1 MNPATSCTLRVVV
14 RLVFIQIVSL
24 VIDPMLTQGAFG
36 KLSINVMMA
45 LLRPFW
51 LCVCVA
57 LWVSVTA
64 EAQAQGGFAV
74 QVATVQTAAEAE
86 TLTNSLRERGLRS
99 YWIKSDVAG
108 GKQIYAVRIGGQFAS
123 TQLANEFGRKLVQAK
138 LIRDYTI
145 PRYEAPGGTIGESGH
160 ALSER
165 AISREHKDAIANPA
179 AVRNTNKPASGQ
191 GTINSTL
198 PTDPVVSG
206 RLREPESAGAQLILP
221 PPNVQAVAPK
231 QKHQDEIE
239 LDDFKEF
246 APNIMQ
252 GTIEAREGQLFV
264 TLQNRNSR
272 HRFRGMVKWVL
283 NDGEVER
290 PQPPMQIEIG
300 PGQTQEF
307 PLPGSGKSYLV
318 TVQDELGAPLLTQ
331 NGAFG
336 QGGRQGV
343 IAENRQPHNIAPNPV
358 GQPGDVPLEVQG
370 EEVDDGRPRPP
381 RPGEKVFLET
391 ANYPKER
398 AEGESGTDTQPKS
411 ESRKEPT
418 QPGDVKVIVRQVA
431 ETAEN
436 VTIEFEILAR
446 EPLGMIAMTIHT
458 ASTSDTKQAIMTT
471 KQGRL
476 PFLAPV
482 GDTNGTI
489 GYELRNEQGVILAT
503 GSKPFREL
511 GKY

>member
-1 MNPATSCTLRVVV
+1 
-14 RLVFIQIVSL
+14 
-24 VIDPMLTQGAFG
+24 MLIRGLLG
-36 KLSINVMMA
+36 KPSINVMMT

-51 LCVCVA
+51 LCLCVA
-57 LWVSVTA
+57 LWVGATA

-123 TQLANEFGRKLVQAK
+123 TQLATEFGRKLVQAK

-145 PRYEAPGGTIGESGH
+145 PRYEAPGGTVGESGH

-165 AISREHKDAIANPA
+165 AIAPERKAA
-179 AVRNTNKPASGQ
+179 AVNNAPSPKTGKNAAGRGATNP
-191 GTINSTL
+191 TL
-198 PTDPVVSG
+198 PTDYVAVGSP
-206 RLREPESAGAQLILP
+206 REPESARAQLIVP
-221 PPNVQAVAPK
+221 PPNAQATAPK

-246 APNIMQ
+246 APNILQ

-272 HRFRGMVKWVL
+272 HRFRGTVKWVL
-283 NDGEVER
+283 SDGEAER

-300 PGQTQEF
+300 PSQTQEF
-307 PLPGSGKSYLV
+307 PLQGSGKSYLV
-318 TVQDELGAPLLTQ
+318 TVQDEQGAPLLTQ

-381 RPGEKVFLET
+381 RPGEKVLLET

-411 ESRKEPT
+411 EPKKEPT

-489 GYELRNEQGVILAT
+489 SYELRNEQGVILAT

>member
-1 MNPATSCTLRVVV
+1 
-14 RLVFIQIVSL
+14 
-24 VIDPMLTQGAFG
+24 
-36 KLSINVMMA
+36 MMS
-45 LLRPFW
+45 LLRPCW

-64 EAQAQGGFAV
+64 GAQAQGGFAV
-74 QVATVQTAAEAE
+74 QVATVQTTAEAE
-86 TLTNSLRERGLRS
+86 TLANSLRERGLRT
-99 YWIKSDVAG
+99 YWIKSDLG
-108 GKQIYAVRIGGQFAS
+108 GGRQIYTVRIGGQFAS
-123 TQLANEFGRKLVQAK
+123 TQLAIEFGRKLVQAK
-138 LIRDYTI
+138 LIREYTI
-145 PRYEAPGGTIGESGH
+145 PRYEAPGSTIGESGH

-165 AISREHKDAIANPA
+165 AISRERKGVATNPA
-179 AVRNTNKPASGQ
+179 STHSANSNADGR
-191 GTINSTL
+191 GTSQPTP
-198 PTDPVVSG
+198 PTDYLVTGNPRESDPV
-206 RLREPESAGAQLILP
+206 EAQLIVPLP
-221 PPNVQAVAPK
+221 LPTAQATK

-246 APNIMQ
+246 APNILQ
-252 GTIEAREGQLFV
+252 GTIEARDGQLFV

-272 HRFRGMVKWVL
+272 HRFRGTVKWVL
-283 NDGEVER
+283 SDGEVER

-307 PLPGSGKSYLV
+307 PLPGSGKSYLL
-318 TVQDELGAPLLTQ
+318 TVQDEQGAPLLTQ

-336 QGGRQGV
+336 QSGQQGV
-343 IAENRQPHNIAPNPV
+343 MAENRTPHNSAPNPA
-358 GQPGDVPLEVQG
+358 GRPGDVPVEEQG

-381 RPGEKVFLET
+381 RPGEKVLMET

-398 AEGESGTDTQPKS
+398 AEGEAKADAQAQPDTK
-411 ESRKEPT
+411 KEPL

-511 GKY
+511 AKQ

>member
-1 MNPATSCTLRVVV
+1 MMTRGPLEK
-14 RLVFIQIVSL
+14 I
-24 VIDPMLTQGAFG
+24 
-36 KLSINVMMA
+36 SIKVMRA
-45 LLRPFW
+45 LLRPFC

-57 LWVSVTA
+57 LWVSATA
-64 EAQAQGGFAV
+64 EVRAQGGFAV

-108 GKQIYAVRIGGQFAS
+108 GKQLYSVRIGGQFAS
-123 TQLANEFGRKLVQAK
+123 AQLATEFGRKLVQAK

-145 PRYEAPGGTIGESGH
+145 PRYEAPGGTVGESGH
-160 ALSER
+160 ALSARALAPER
-165 AISREHKDAIANPA
+165 KGA
-179 AVRNTNKPASGQ
+179 AATPPTTRSTNKNTDGRGTARPISPA
-191 GTINSTL
+191 
-198 PTDPVVSG
+198 DYPVVV
-206 RLREPESAGAQLILP
+206 REPESVGAQLIVP
-221 PPNVQAVAPK
+221 PPKAQITASK

-246 APNIMQ
+246 APNILQ
-252 GTIEAREGQLFV
+252 GAIEVREGQLLV
-264 TLQNRNSR
+264 TLQNRNTR
-272 HRFRGMVKWVL
+272 HRFRGTVKWVL

-307 PLPGSGKSYLV
+307 PLQGSGKSYLL
-318 TVQDELGAPLLTQ
+318 TVQDEQGAPLLTQ
-331 NGAFG
+331 NGALG
-336 QGGRQGV
+336 QGGRQPV
-343 IAENRQPHNIAPNPV
+343 IAENRPPHNIAPNPV
-358 GQPGDVPLEVQG
+358 GQPGDVPVEQQG

-381 RPGEKVFLET
+381 RPGEKLVLET
-391 ANYPKER
+391 SNYPIEK
-398 AEGESGTDTQPKS
+398 ADGESAADAQPKADVK
-411 ESRKEPT
+411 KEPV

-511 GKY
+511 AKQ

>member
-1 MNPATSCTLRVVV
+1 MT
-14 RLVFIQIVSL
+14 
-24 VIDPMLTQGAFG
+24 
-36 KLSINVMMA
+36 A

-57 LWVSVTA
+57 LWVGATA
-64 EAQAQGGFAV
+64 EVQAQGGFAV
-74 QVATVQTAAEAE
+74 QVATVQTSAEAE
-86 TLTNSLRERGLRS
+86 TLANSLRERGLRS

-108 GKQIYAVRIGGQFAS
+108 GRQIYSIRIGGQFAS
-123 TQLANEFGRKLVQAK
+123 TQLATEFGRKLVQAK
-138 LIRDYTI
+138 LIREYTI
-145 PRYEAPGGTIGESGH
+145 PRYEAPGGTVGASGH

-165 AISREHKDAIANPA
+165 AIARERKGAATNPA
-179 AVRNTNKPASGQ
+179 TTRSTSKNADGR
-191 GTINSTL
+191 GTTPPTL
-198 PTDPVVSG
+198 PTDDVVADSP
-206 RLREPESAGAQLILP
+206 RRPEPTGAQLIVP
-221 PPNVQAVAPK
+221 SPNAQTTASK

-246 APNIMQ
+246 APNILQ
-252 GTIEAREGQLFV
+252 GTIEVREGQLLV

-272 HRFRGMVKWVL
+272 HRFRGTVKWAL

-307 PLPGSGKSYLV
+307 PLQGSGKSYLL
-318 TVQDELGAPLLTQ
+318 TVHDEQGAPLLTQ

-336 QGGRQGV
+336 QGGRQAV
-343 IAENRQPHNIAPNPV
+343 IAENRVPRDIAPNPV
-358 GQPGDVPLEVQG
+358 GQPGDVPVEAQG

-381 RPGEKVFLET
+381 RPGEKSVLET
-391 ANYPKER
+391 ANYPQEK
-398 AEGESGTDTQPKS
+398 AAGEASADTQPKS
-411 ESRKEPT
+411 DAKKEPA

-436 VTIEFEILAR
+436 VTVEFEILAR
-446 EPLGMIAMTIHT
+446 EPLGMIALTIHT

-482 GDTNGTI
+482 GDTTGTI

-511 GKY
+511 AKY

>member
-1 MNPATSCTLRVVV
+1 MITRGPLRK
-14 RLVFIQIVSL
+14 I
-24 VIDPMLTQGAFG
+24 
-36 KLSINVMMA
+36 SIKVMTA
-45 LLRPFW
+45 LLRPFC
-51 LCVCVA
+51 LCVYAA

-86 TLTNSLRERGLRS
+86 ILTNSLRERGLRS

-108 GKQIYAVRIGGQFAS
+108 GKQLYSVRIGGQFAS
-123 TQLANEFGRKLVQAK
+123 AQLAAEFGRKLIQAK
-138 LIRDYTI
+138 LIREYTI
-145 PRYEAPGGTIGESGH
+145 PRYEAPGGTVGESGH

-165 AISREHKDAIANPA
+165 AISRERKDTAANSA
-179 AVRNTNKPASGQ
+179 TTHGANKNAGGQ
-191 GTINSTL
+191 GIVK
-198 PTDPVVSG
+198 PTPRIDPLVAGS
-206 RLREPESAGAQLILP
+206 LREPESTRAQLIVP
-221 PPNVQAVAPK
+221 SPKAQAPAAK

-246 APNIMQ
+246 ASNILQ
-252 GTIEAREGQLFV
+252 GAIEVREGQLLV

-272 HRFRGMVKWVL
+272 HRFRGTVKWVL

-307 PLPGSGKSYLV
+307 PLQGSGKSYLL
-318 TVQDELGAPLLTQ
+318 TIQDEQGAPLLTQ

-343 IAENRQPHNIAPNPV
+343 VAENRQPRNIAPNPV
-358 GQPGDVPLEVQG
+358 GQPGDVPIEQQG
-370 EEVDDGRPRPP
+370 DEVDDGRPRPP
-381 RPGEKVFLET
+381 RPGEKLVLET
-391 ANYPKER
+391 ANYPIEKTDGEPTADAQPK
-398 AEGESGTDTQPKS
+398 AEGK
-411 ESRKEPT
+411 KEPV
-418 QPGDVKVIVRQVA
+418 QPGDVKIIVRQVA

-489 GYELRNEQGVILAT
+489 GYELRNEQGVILAA